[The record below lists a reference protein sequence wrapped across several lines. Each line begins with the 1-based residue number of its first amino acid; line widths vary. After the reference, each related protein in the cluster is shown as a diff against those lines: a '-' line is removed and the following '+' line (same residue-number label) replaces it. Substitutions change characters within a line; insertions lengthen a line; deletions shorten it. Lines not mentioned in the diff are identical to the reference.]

1 MKFINDN
8 DICFLIVF
16 DDIEIPTLIK
26 VPEYTVSKQ
35 PSNQNKYQGNA

>member
-1 MKFINDN
+1 MKFINDTS
-8 DICFLIVF
+8 FF
-16 DDIEIPTLIK
+16 DDIEIPTLMK